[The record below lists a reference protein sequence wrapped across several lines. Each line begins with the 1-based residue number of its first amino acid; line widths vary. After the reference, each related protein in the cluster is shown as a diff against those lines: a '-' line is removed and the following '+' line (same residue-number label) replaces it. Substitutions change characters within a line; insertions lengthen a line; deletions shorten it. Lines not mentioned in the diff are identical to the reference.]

1 MKVPHPESEQA
12 LMHGIRVESAIKRI
26 DERLR
31 RDPDAWRDL
40 ADQWR
45 HSAHRFGPGSMAA
58 CGALLGLVGV
68 AWGEYVSLDE
78 SETRAGDR
86 CYTVMVGEHASTAAT
101 LLEALMLA
109 LEVQARAIKDP
120 S

>member
-1 MKVPHPESEQA
+1 MKVQHPDSEQA

-31 RDPDAWRDL
+31 RDLDAWRDL

-45 HSAHRFGPGSMAA
+45 HNAARFGPGSMAA

-68 AWGEYVSLDE
+68 ACGEYVSLDE
-78 SETRAGDR
+78 SDRSGGER
-86 CYTVMVGEHASTAAT
+86 CYTVMVGEHASTAPT
-101 LLEALMLA
+101 LLEALTLA
-109 LEVQARAIKDP
+109 LEVQARASKDP